1 MEGKVEDLHI
11 LDQRPALDHELTWK
25 VSVLM
30 MVMRVLLGGHDGYI
44 IALIEDT
51 CTTPWSANKSHYIW
65 YLQKYPILAVFGP
78 SCRPGQIFMVQNGW
92 HRCPAYSTTCFM
104 LDLHLIGVF

>member
-51 CTTPWSANKSHYIW
+51 CTTPW
-65 YLQKYPILAVFGP
+65 
-78 SCRPGQIFMVQNGW
+78 
-92 HRCPAYSTTCFM
+92 
-104 LDLHLIGVF
+104 

>member
-1 MEGKVEDLHI
+1 MEGKVDDLHI

-65 YLQKYPILAVFGP
+65 YLQKYPILAVI
-78 SCRPGQIFMVQNGW
+78 CMVDFQVAKMYLKQNLFQ
-92 HRCPAYSTTCFM
+92 CF
-104 LDLHLIGVF
+104 